1 MTGWLLQAYET
12 KMDSEDLLAHGS
24 CRSSIRLVLYLSC
37 SSCWGGTAAAAAAA
51 VAVVVVAVV
60 PAASQSQQQQEL

>member
-12 KMDSEDLLAHGS
+12 KMDSEDFFAHCS
-24 CRSSIRLVLYLSC
+24 CRSSTRLVLYLLC
-37 SSCWGGTAAAAAAA
+37 SSCWGGTAAAA

-60 PAASQSQQQQEL
+60 SRSACGSQSQQQQCP